1 MTVSSPIK
9 IVALLGMLAAVGLF
23 MYMEVLPH
31 GGSSSGAAPA
41 AIKPLHPVK
50 AHITTL
56 RPPTKPAKKTTVTK
70 VKTPHKT
77 VVHVKTTPKVKPK
90 VVAAAPVAVAATAA
104 PATAAPASAS
114 NGLPARI
121 NEALREY
128 PVVVVSLY
136 NPEASVDATSLGE
149 AAAGAKLAKV
159 GFLAINVLDQAQAAP
174 FTNAFGVLQ
183 DPTLLIYARPG
194 TLTFKVDGFADRQV
208 IEQAAL
214 SAKRTT

>member
-9 IVALLGMLAAVGLF
+9 IVALIGVLAAVGLF
-23 MYMEVLPH
+23 LGMQIL
-31 GGSSSGAAPA
+31 GRSSSSSSAAKV
-41 AIKPLHPVK
+41 IPLHAIHTPK
-50 AHITTL
+50 AHATTQ
-56 RPPTKPAKKTTVTK
+56 RPTTPAKKATVTK
-70 VKTPHKT
+70 ATTKHKT
-77 VVHVKTTPKVKPK
+77 VVKAKVQPKPK
-90 VVAAAPVAVAATAA
+90 VVAVAA
-104 PATAAPASAS
+104 PAAPTPA
-114 NGLPARI
+114 NGLPARV
-121 NEALREY
+121 NEALRAY

-136 NPEASVDATSLGE
+136 SPEASVDAASLGE

-194 TLTFKVDGFADRQV
+194 TLTFKVDGFADREV
-208 IEQAAL
+208 VAQAAQ

>member
-9 IVALLGMLAAVGLF
+9 IVALLGVLAAVGLF

-31 GGSSSGAAPA
+31 GGSTAAPA
-41 AIKPLHPVK
+41 PTIRPLHPVK
-50 AHITTL
+50 THIHTL
-56 RPPTKPAKKTTVTK
+56 AAAAPTKTVKVTK
-70 VKTPHKT
+70 VTTPHKT
-77 VVHVKTTPKVKPK
+77 VVHVKATPKVTPK
-90 VVAAAPVAVAATAA
+90 VVVATPAATAATAA
-104 PATAAPASAS
+104 PAA

-121 NEALREY
+121 NEALREF

-136 NPEASVDATSLGE
+136 NPESSVDATSLGE
-149 AAAGAKLAKV
+149 AAAGAKAAKV
-159 GFLAINVLDQAQAAP
+159 GFLAINVLDQAQAGP
-174 FTNAFGVLQ
+174 FTAAFGVLQ

-208 IEQAAL
+208 VAQAAL